1 MYGLSV
7 SRALSVT
14 MVLLLTPSPV
24 RACINAV
31 HLQRSAAVKLAT
43 EVDAA
48 LDRSDYNQVLSLLDT
63 YALDEDSKSD
73 DPQEGPFEPL
83 IDTSNPKMR
92 ARLSRARGVAY
103 LRTGRPRKAAAIF
116 EALLKDDGQN
126 PYLKTRLG
134 EAHSLSKQPEERAEG
149 KELLTGLAKSDLI
162 PDAEGYLALA
172 RLTSKGPREQ
182 ALGRCRQMSRD
193 PELCQL
199 GSKPAAAPSEPKPAP
214 AAAAPATAPK
224 PATPP
229 AAPRPATTAAVT
241 PAPSK

>member
-1 MYGLSV
+1 MYVLSASRVLSV
-7 SRALSVT
+7 AV
-14 MVLLLTPSPV
+14 VLLLTPCPV

-48 LDRSDYNQVLSLLDT
+48 LDRSDYAQVLSLLDS

-73 DPQEGPFEPL
+73 EPDEGPFEPL

-116 EALLKDDGQN
+116 EALLKEDGQN

-134 EAHSLSKQPEERAEG
+134 EARSLSKKSDERAAG
-149 KELLTGLAKSDLI
+149 KELLAELAKADLI

-182 ALGRCRQMSRD
+182 ALGRCRQMSRN

-199 GSKPAAAPSEPKPAP
+199 GGKPATAPTAPKPAHTAAVPAAAPKPAAAPSAST
-214 AAAAPATAPK
+214 AAA
-224 PATPP
+224 
-229 AAPRPATTAAVT
+229 T
-241 PAPSK
+241 PAPGK